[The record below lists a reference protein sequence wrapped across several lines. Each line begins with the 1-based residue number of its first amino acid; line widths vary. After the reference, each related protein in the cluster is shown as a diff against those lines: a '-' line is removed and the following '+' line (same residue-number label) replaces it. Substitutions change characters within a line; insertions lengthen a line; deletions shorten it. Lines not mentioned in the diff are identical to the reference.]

1 MSDAALVLHGLPVG
15 AEEATPAGER
25 ESRRQRGLPPAVE
38 PGARGGSR
46 VGDFLLYTLLG
57 AMLFIVASP
66 LVVVVLGSFLNTA
79 FLGLSSEQWIAGGGE
94 SLVTFKW
101 FAYVFDLYRPQLLF
115 SMRIAVGAVLGCL
128 LLGVPGGLLLAR
140 GRFPGRALLEELV
153 MMPLALPGIAVSI
166 ALIQAYS
173 AIRGS
178 AWLVLGGHLLYTLPF
193 MVRGI
198 AHGARSSALELQER
212 AARSLGA
219 NRWQVFRF
227 VTLPG
232 LRHTAMLNALL
243 VFAVS
248 FGEFNVSFLL
258 TTPLTATFPSALY
271 ATYTFNSFQVSSA
284 ATVIFLAVVLP
295 VLTIIQRIGGDGP
308 AARLEQG
315 A

>member
-1 MSDAALVLHGLPVG
+1 MNDTLVLGLPGVR
-15 AEEATPAGER
+15 EEVARR
-25 ESRRQRGLPPAVE
+25 EPPLAPPPTRG
-38 PGARGGSR
+38 RSWI
-46 VGDFLLYTLLG
+46 GDFLLYGLLG
-57 AMLFIVASP
+57 LTLAVVVSP
-66 LVVVVLGSFLNTA
+66 LVVVTLGSFLNTA
-79 FLGLSSEQWIAGGGE
+79 FLGLSSEQWVVGGSE

-101 FAYVFDLYRPQLLF
+101 FSYVLGLYKPQLLF
-115 SMRIAVGAVLGCL
+115 SVRIAVGAVLGCL

-153 MMPLALPGIAVSI
+153 MMPLALPGITVSI

-173 AIRGS
+173 KIRGS
-178 AWLVLGGHLLYTLPF
+178 AWLVLLGHLLYTLPF

-198 AHGARSSALELQER
+198 AHGARSGSLELQER

-219 NRWQVFRF
+219 NPWQVFRF

-295 VLTIIQRIGGDGP
+295 VLAIIQRVGGDTP
-308 AARLEQG
+308 ATRLEQG